1 VLFLVTA
8 IAFVPAF
15 AFRQLYQPSF
25 YHRNDLATAEAHAAA
40 LVPSGVVV
48 AAAGNIGPFLLQRDT
63 VLAYD
68 NYGNT
73 SPFQPWVASNDG
85 TQPLFGFISVEENGL
100 WISQQLLEAEEF
112 KVLLKHGYVIVWHDK
127 KTGYFTAHA
136 PGVSYAH
143 PYGTPILTGIPG
155 YSAIP
160 GEKYGE

>member
-1 VLFLVTA
+1 
-8 IAFVPAF
+8 
-15 AFRQLYQPSF
+15 
-25 YHRNDLATAEAHAAA
+25 
-40 LVPSGVVV
+40 VVV